1 MEMKSAFATTMRA
14 LIEFRSAMGFSPTTY
29 ECRFRRFDDYCRS
42 VHPGKAELTRDIV
55 FGWLA
60 WEQDRNRPGS
70 MRGDATAMRTLANYI
85 RAFGG
90 NAYVL
95 PYRVHSI
102 RSRYVPHVLS
112 DGELASLFR
121 RIDERA
127 SKCAG
132 NVSVQGAYSVL
143 FRLAYTCGL
152 RPQEVRA
159 VRIRDV
165 NPDNRTIF
173 LRETKHHSERII
185 GLSDDMSSLLR
196 TYMRRQSKAVPSGE
210 FLFSTHEGAS
220 LGSGVICD
228 FFRNCWRTCDIN
240 VGKKDIPR
248 VRVYD
253 LRHRF
258 ASETLQRWTDEGRD
272 LYALLPVLRA
282 YMGHSEISCTLY
294 YVHLLPENVM
304 KSARI
309 DWSRL
314 NAIIP
319 EE

>member
-1 MEMKSAFATTMRA
+1 MEMKSAFATTMRE
-14 LIEFRSAMGFSPTTY
+14 LLEFRSAMGFSHTAY
-29 ECRFRRFDDYCRS
+29 ECRFRRFDSYCLS
-42 VHPGKAELTRDIV
+42 VHPGETELTRDIV

-60 WEQDRNRPGS
+60 WEQTRNRPGS

-95 PYRVHSI
+95 PYRIRPV

-112 DGELASLFR
+112 DEELVSLFR
-121 RIDERA
+121 RIDEWA
-127 SKCAG
+127 SKRACG
-132 NVSVQGAYSVL
+132 ISVQGAYSVL

-165 NPDNRTIF
+165 NPDDRTIF

-185 GLSDDMSSLLR
+185 GLSDDMACMLKI
-196 TYMRRQSKAVPSGE
+196 YMRRQSNAVPSGE
-210 FLFSTHEGAS
+210 FLFSTRDGTALS
-220 LGSGVICD
+220 SGTIGD

-240 VGKKDIPR
+240 AGKKDVPR
-248 VRVYD
+248 ARVYD

-258 ASETLQRWTDEGRD
+258 ASETLQRWSDEGRD
-272 LYALLPVLRA
+272 IYAQLPVLMA
-282 YMGHSEISCTLY
+282 YMGHSEMSCTLY

-309 DWSRL
+309 DWGRL
-314 NAIIP
+314 NTIIP